1 MLYALK
7 NQEYIDEDYIPHRRN
22 YDAWK
27 SQLSVAQYQAIFAE
41 LDRRVST
48 GDIHT
53 SSWIPGAEWDGTVF
67 QPIYETACHFDEDAA
82 AKFFGLILW
91 HVMLER
97 DDVWAFDRF
106 EKNSVQIDGLTYF
119 KLGDPPPR

>member
-1 MLYALK
+1 MLSE
-7 NQEYIDEDYIPHRRN
+7 EYIDDGYIPHRGY

-27 SQLSVAQYQAIFAE
+27 KQLSPAEYEAIFDE
-41 LDRRVST
+41 LDRRIST

-53 SSWIPGAEWDGTVF
+53 SSWIPGADWIGTVF
-67 QPIYETACHFDEDAA
+67 QPIYETACHHDEEAA

-97 DDVWAFDRF
+97 DEAWGFDRY
-106 EKNSVQIDGLTYF
+106 EKNNVPIEGLTYF
-119 KLGDPPPR
+119 KLGIAPPR